1 MTLTALNENR
11 VLLQNRCEV
20 LARKGRYRKPR
31 DNLEVKE
38 VIVGAGER
46 INERGFKIGAEMEMK
61 IETLWTEQDKEV
73 LVDTSDGFKGW
84 RDTFL
89 GETVSI
95 LPLFVV
101 YRTITKRRKRHVVRA
116 TGYQTSLVMPDR
128 GTGMRVAASRPLF
141 WIPAFAR
148 MTEARQAAG
157 YWTHF
162 E

>member
-73 LVDTSDGFKGW
+73 LVNTSDGILSWVRQFPSVI
-84 RDTFL
+84 R
-89 GETVSI
+89 
-95 LPLFVV
+95 LPL
-101 YRTITKRRKRHVVRA
+101 Y
-116 TGYQTSLVMPDR
+116 
-128 GTGMRVAASRPLF
+128 
-141 WIPAFAR
+141 
-148 MTEARQAAG
+148 
-157 YWTHF
+157 
-162 E
+162 